1 MTESEYE
8 YEEGGARGA
17 DEERPSFRARLIN
30 PNIIACGLRGISN
43 GKRDQYVQVE
53 VVAEEGI
60 RFLSTDPTKSLQACA
75 SISERFFEE
84 WQMDDMEVSFRVNLP
99 VLLDCLTMLGSGE
112 QAQKASPLLLEFRK
126 PTACL
131 SMQLVEV
138 GAVTECMI
146 RTIAYDE
153 WDGGDEIF
161 DFAGAFRQ
169 ADSVNKAIV
178 ASDLFRDAFQELSE
192 LYGAQSVTVTM
203 DPSSLRLSAR
213 SETGVCYIDFGKAFF
228 SLFECNAS
236 LEFTYRLALLQRA
249 SKPLGEAEKTF
260 MRVNSEGI
268 LSFQHLLK
276 QSGGGEK
283 TYVDVFVLADFEEGE
298 EGSVV

>member
-1 MTESEYE
+1 MTEPEYE
-8 YEEGGARGA
+8 YEEKG
-17 DEERPSFRARLIN
+17 EEGPSFRARLIN

-60 RFLSTDPTKSLQACA
+60 RFRSTDPTKSLQACA
-75 SISERFFEE
+75 LVSERFFEE

-112 QAQKASPLLLEFRK
+112 QAQKSSPLLLEFRK
-126 PTACL
+126 STACL
-131 SMQLVEV
+131 SVQLVEV

-153 WDGGDEIF
+153 WDAGGDEMPDF
-161 DFAGAFRQ
+161 DDAFRQ
-169 ADSVNKAIV
+169 ADSINKAIV
-178 ASDLFRDAFQELSE
+178 MSDLFRDAFQELNE
-192 LYGAQSVTVTM
+192 LYGAQSVTITM

-213 SETGVCYIDFGKAFF
+213 SESGICFIDFGKEFF
-228 SLFECNAS
+228 SLFECNAA

-260 MRVNSEGI
+260 MRINSEGM

-283 TYVDVFVLADFEEGE
+283 TYVDVFVLADYEEDGE
-298 EGSVV
+298 DGEGGDV